1 MAKLAAPVPA
11 FTHHRRSLDAM
22 PDPAAASPPGL
33 PPAPGT
39 PALATPAL
47 GIPALLVAAARAGAA
62 GRPAAQA
69 EHLAAA
75 LDRRHAGETV
85 PRAVHAELAAVLLR
99 LRRHAEA
106 ERRLRTALAG
116 HPRDADLHNL
126 LGLALRHQGRAA
138 EALAAFDTAARLDPA
153 SDAPRVN
160 RVNLHLS
167 RFDGAAAAAALT
179 PLLRRAPKNAEYH
192 RMMGAAQNH
201 LGATERALRHYARA
215 RALAPAIARHWTE
228 PALMLERAARTAEA
242 LTLLGQALAAN
253 PHDQALAQAHLSA
266 LRRNGQPEAAL
277 ALAESLVER
286 LPASA
291 WPLAELARTVMPTD
305 RRRANAMLRAAL
317 AIEPDSPALMM
328 ELADS
333 LDRTRGPDEGEN
345 IDAAYHLARR
355 RMTLGGD
362 LAKDS
367 QILRN
372 ILHRACD
379 FATAARLGSFE
390 RLGERWSASGQV
402 AALHY
407 HMAQVRTPAQRRLLV
422 EYHRRWGRTV
432 DAAAAQT
439 PLAKAPLTKTPLA
452 APAVRSGPAKLR
464 LGLMSSDLRN
474 HPVSY
479 FALPLIEGYDRD
491 RFELYCYSWS
501 TGPVDAVQTH
511 IAARVDGF
519 RHAPAIADRDA
530 AQLIADDRLDM
541 LFELGGTTYMNK
553 LRVMAWRPAR
563 LQASWLGY
571 PHSAGPETIDHI
583 LVDPHIRPEDPALL
597 IERPFQLARSWVVLG
612 RLGFNDR
619 VAIEPG
625 LPSARA
631 GHVTFGTMN
640 NPYKYTPESLALWAR
655 ITAAVDGAHF
665 LFVRPEGATEAF
677 RANIRAI
684 FAAHGVPPER
694 VEFEA
699 VRGTHLPHYNRI
711 DVALDTFPQTGGTT
725 TCEALW
731 MGVPT
736 VTLVGEAFYER
747 LSHSNLINAGLPGL
761 SCFSHD
767 AYRRTAIE
775 LAADTGTRALW
786 RHGLRAQIRR
796 NPLGRA
802 DWFVDDFQST
812 VRRAVDALT

>member
-1 MAKLAAPVPA
+1 ML
-11 FTHHRRSLDAM
+11 
-22 PDPAAASPPGL
+22 
-33 PPAPGT
+33 
-39 PALATPAL
+39 
-47 GIPALLVAAARAGAA
+47 
-62 GRPAAQA
+62 
-69 EHLAAA
+69 
-75 LDRRHAGETV
+75 
-85 PRAVHAELAAVLLR
+85 ELAARV
-99 LRRHAEA
+99 
-106 ERRLRTALAG
+106 
-116 HPRDADLHNL
+116 P
-126 LGLALRHQGRAA
+126 
-138 EALAAFDTAARLDPA
+138 EALALLDQ
-153 SDAPRVN
+153 
-160 RVNLHLS
+160 
-167 RFDGAAAAAALT
+167 
-179 PLLRRAPKNAEYH
+179 
-192 RMMGAAQNH
+192 AQ
-201 LGATERALRHYARA
+201 
-215 RALAPAIARHWTE
+215 
-228 PALMLERAARTAEA
+228 
-242 LTLLGQALAAN
+242 QAN
-253 PHDQALAQAHLSA
+253 PADASLAQARLAA
-266 LRRNGQPEAAL
+266 LRRSGQPQAAL
-277 ALAESLVER
+277 AYAESLVAR
-286 LPASA
+286 LPEAA
-291 WPLAELARTVMPTD
+291 WPLAELARCVMPTD
-305 RRRANAMLRAAL
+305 RSRANTHLQAAL
-317 AIEPDSPALMM
+317 ALEPDNPDLIM

-333 LDRTRGPDEGEN
+333 LDRTRGADEGSN
-345 IDAAYHLARR
+345 IDAAYRLARR
-355 RMTLGGD
+355 RVALGGD

-367 QILRN
+367 QVLRN

-390 RLGERWSASGQV
+390 QLGARWTAQGHI

-422 EYHRRWGRTV
+422 DYHRAWGRTV
-432 DAAAAQT
+432 DAAAART
-439 PLAKAPLTKTPLA
+439 PLAK
-452 APAVRSGPAKLR
+452 PAVRSGPAKLR
-464 LGLMSSDLRN
+464 LGLMSSDLRH

-479 FALPLIEGYDRD
+479 FALPLIDGYDRD

-501 TGPVDAVQTH
+501 TAPVDAVQRH

-530 AQLIADDRLDM
+530 AQLIANDRLDM

-571 PHSAGPETIDHI
+571 PHSAGPQSIDHI

-612 RLGFNDR
+612 GLGFNDR

-625 LPSARA
+625 LPSTRA

-655 ITAAVDGAHF
+655 ITEAVDGAHF

-684 FAAHGVPPER
+684 FAANGVPPER

-747 LSHSNLINAGLPGL
+747 LSHSNLINAGLPGQ
-761 SCFSHD
+761 STFSHQ
-767 AYRRTAIE
+767 AYLARAVE
-775 LAADTGTRALW
+775 LAADTATRHLW
-786 RHGLRAQIRR
+786 RHGMRAQIRR

-802 DWFVDDFQST
+802 DWFVEDFQST
-812 VRRAVDALT
+812 VRRAMDAA

>member
-1 MAKLAAPVPA
+1 
-11 FTHHRRSLDAM
+11 M
-22 PDPAAASPPGL
+22 PDPAAR
-33 PPAPGT
+33 T
-39 PALATPAL
+39 TT
-47 GIPALLVAAARAGAA
+47 R
-62 GRPAAQA
+62 
-69 EHLAAA
+69 
-75 LDRRHAGETV
+75 
-85 PRAVHAELAAVLLR
+85 LAAVLAEAALLLR
-99 LRRHAEA
+99 QRRYAEA
-106 ERRLRTALAG
+106 ETHLRAALAD
-116 HPRDADLHNL
+116 HPNDAALHNL
-126 LGLALRHQGRAA
+126 LGLVLKNTGRAA
-138 EALAAFDTAARLDPA
+138 EALAAFDTAAHLDPA
-153 SDAPRVN
+153 SHAPLVN
-160 RVNLHLS
+160 RANIHLT
-167 RFDGAAAAAALT
+167 RHDGAQAAATLAS
-179 PLLRRAPKNAEYH
+179 LLRRAPDNAEYH
-192 RMMGAAQNH
+192 RMMGAAQRH
-201 LGATERALRHYARA
+201 LGATDPDAITRALHHYAQA
-215 RALAPAIARHWTE
+215 RALAPAAPRHWTE
-228 PALMLERAARTAEA
+228 PAAMLELAARVPEA
-242 LTLLGQALAAN
+242 LALLDSAQQAN
-253 PHDQALAQAHLSA
+253 PNDVTLAQARLAA
-266 LRRNGQPEAAL
+266 LRRNGQHQAAL
-277 ALAESLVER
+277 ADAEALAAR
-286 LPASA
+286 LPNAA
-291 WPLAELARTVMPTD
+291 WPLIELARCVAPTD
-305 RRRANAMLRAAL
+305 RPRANTHLRAAL
-317 AIEPDSPALMM
+317 ALDPDNPALIM

-333 LDRTRGPDEGEN
+333 LDRTRGPDEGDN
-345 IDAAYHLARR
+345 IDAAYRLARR
-355 RMTLGGD
+355 RVQLGGN

-367 QILRN
+367 QVLRN

-390 RLGERWSASGQV
+390 QLATSWTAQGHV

-407 HMAQVRTPAQRRLLV
+407 HMAQIRTPAQRRLLV
-422 EYHRRWGRTV
+422 ALHRAWGRTV
-432 DAAAAQT
+432 DAAAART
-439 PLAKAPLTKTPLA
+439 PLAM
-452 APAVRSGPAKLR
+452 PAVRTGPAKLR

-501 TGPVDAVQTH
+501 TAPVDAVQRH
-511 IAARVDGF
+511 IATQVDGF

-553 LRVMAWRPAR
+553 LRVMAWRPAK

-571 PHSAGPETIDHI
+571 PHSAGPESIDHI
-583 LVDPHIRPEDPALL
+583 LVDPHLRPEDPALL

-625 LPSARA
+625 LPSTRA

-640 NPYKYTPESLALWAR
+640 NPYKYTPDSLALWAR
-655 ITAAVDGAHF
+655 ITQATDGAHF

-677 RANIRAI
+677 RTNIRAI
-684 FAAHGVPPER
+684 FQQHGVAPER

-711 DVALDTFPQTGGTT
+711 DIALDTFPQTGGTT

-761 SCFSHD
+761 STFSHA
-767 AYRRTAIE
+767 AYLRRAVE
-775 LAADTGTRALW
+775 LAADTDTRQLW

-812 VRRAVDALT
+812 VQRAMEAA

>member
-1 MAKLAAPVPA
+1 MDP
-11 FTHHRRSLDAM
+11 M
-22 PDPAAASPPGL
+22 PDPAAPA
-33 PPAPGT
+33 PPAASLNT
-39 PALATPAL
+39 ATLSVA
-47 GIPALLVAAARAGAA
+47 ALLAQAARAA

-69 EHLAAA
+69 GHLAAA
-75 LDRRHAGETV
+75 IDRQHATNEPL
-85 PRAVHAELAAVLLR
+85 PRATHADLAALLLR
-99 LRRHAEA
+99 LRRYPEA
-106 ERRLRTALAG
+106 ESRLRAALSR
-116 HPRDADLHNL
+116 HPRDANLHNL
-126 LGLALRHQGRAA
+126 LGLALKNTGRIP
-138 EALAAFDTAARLDPA
+138 EALAAFDTAARLDPKA
-153 SDAPRVN
+153 DAPLVN
-160 RVNLHLS
+160 RANTHLTQL
-167 RFDGAAAAAALT
+167 DGAQAAETLAR
-179 PLLRRAPKNAEYH
+179 LLRRAPKNAEYH
-192 RMMGAAQNH
+192 RMMGAAQRH
-201 LGATERALRHYARA
+201 LAAAEPDAFKRALHHYAQA
-215 RALAPAIARHWTE
+215 RTLNPAAPRHWTE
-228 PALMLERAARTAEA
+228 PAVMLELAARVPEA
-242 LTLLGQALAAN
+242 LALLDSAQQAN
-253 PHDQALAQAHLSA
+253 PTDASLAQAQLAA
-266 LRRNGQPEAAL
+266 LRRNGQHDAAL
-277 ALAESLVER
+277 ARAEALAAR
-286 LPASA
+286 LPAAA
-291 WPLAELARTVMPTD
+291 WPLAELARCLMHTD
-305 RRRANAMLRAAL
+305 RRRANAHLQAAL
-317 AIEPDSPALMM
+317 ALEPDNPDLIM

-333 LDRTRGPDEGEN
+333 LDRTRGPDEGCN
-345 IDAAYHLARR
+345 IDAAWRLARR
-355 RMTLGGD
+355 RVELGGD
-362 LAKDS
+362 LTKDS
-367 QILRN
+367 QVLRN

-390 RLGERWSASGQV
+390 QLGASWTAQGHI

-407 HMAQVRTPAQRRLLV
+407 HMAQVRTQAQRRLLV
-422 EYHRRWGRTV
+422 QYHRAWGRTV
-432 DAAAAQT
+432 DAAAART
-439 PLAKAPLTKTPLA
+439 PLAPSR
-452 APAVRSGPAKLR
+452 PAVRSGPAKLR

-479 FALPLIEGYDRD
+479 FAMPLIEGYDRN

-501 TGPVDAVQTH
+501 TAPVDAIQRH
-511 IAARVDGF
+511 IAAQVDGF

-553 LRVMAWRPAR
+553 LRVMAWRPAK

-571 PHSAGPETIDHI
+571 PHSAGPESIDHI
-583 LVDPHIRPEDPALL
+583 LVDPYIRPEDPALL

-619 VAIEPG
+619 IAIEPG

-677 RANIRAI
+677 RSNVRAI
-684 FAAHGVPPER
+684 FQANGVPSDR
-694 VEFEA
+694 VLFEA
-699 VRGTHLPHYNRI
+699 VRGTHMPHYNRI

-761 SCFSHD
+761 STFSHA
-767 AYRRTAIE
+767 AYLARAVE
-775 LAADTGTRALW
+775 LAADTDTRQLW

-812 VRRAVDALT
+812 ARRAMDAAS

>member
-1 MAKLAAPVPA
+1 MN
-11 FTHHRRSLDAM
+11 RM
-22 PDPAAASPPGL
+22 PDPDATTAPA
-33 PPAPGT
+33 APGA
-39 PALATPAL
+39 PPSVA
-47 GIPALLVAAARAGAA
+47 ALLAEAARAAH
-62 GRPAAQA
+62 RPAVQA
-69 EHLAAA
+69 AHLAAA
-75 LDRRHAGETV
+75 IDRHHATREPL
-85 PRAVHAELAAVLLR
+85 PRATHAELAILLLR

-106 ERRLRTALAG
+106 EARLRTALARQ
-116 HPRDADLHNL
+116 PKDANLHNL
-126 LGLALRHQGRAA
+126 LGLALKNTGRIA
-138 EALAAFDTAARLDPA
+138 EALAAFDTSARLQPNN
-153 SDAPRVN
+153 DAPLVN
-160 RVNLHLS
+160 RANIHLGQH
-167 RFDGAAAAAALT
+167 DGARAAETIAR
-179 PLLRRAPKNAEYH
+179 LLRRAPKNAEYH
-192 RMMGAAQNH
+192 RMMGAAQRH
-201 LGATERALRHYARA
+201 LAATDPDAIA
-215 RALAPAIARHWTE
+215 RALHHYAQARALDPTAPRHWTE
-228 PALMLERAARTAEA
+228 PAVMLELAARVPEA
-242 LTLLGQALAAN
+242 LALLDQAQQAN
-253 PHDQALAQAHLSA
+253 PADASLAQARLAA
-266 LRRNGQPEAAL
+266 LRRSGQPQAAL
-277 ALAESLVER
+277 AYAESLVAR
-286 LPASA
+286 LPEAA
-291 WPLAELARTVMPTD
+291 WPLAELARCVMPTD
-305 RRRANAMLRAAL
+305 RSRANAHLQAAL
-317 AIEPDSPALMM
+317 ALEPDNPDLIM

-333 LDRTRGPDEGEN
+333 LDRTRGADEGSN
-345 IDAAYHLARR
+345 IDAAYRLARR
-355 RMTLGGD
+355 RVALGGD

-367 QILRN
+367 QVLRN

-390 RLGERWSASGQV
+390 QLGARWTAQGHI

-422 EYHRRWGRTV
+422 DYHRAWGRTV
-432 DAAAAQT
+432 DAAAART
-439 PLAKAPLTKTPLA
+439 PLAK
-452 APAVRSGPAKLR
+452 PAVRSGPAKLR
-464 LGLMSSDLRN
+464 LGLMSSDLRH

-479 FALPLIEGYDRD
+479 FALPLIDGYDRD

-501 TGPVDAVQTH
+501 TAPVDAVQRH

-530 AQLIADDRLDM
+530 AQLIANDRLDM

-571 PHSAGPETIDHI
+571 PHSAGPQSIDHI

-612 RLGFNDR
+612 GLGFNDR

-625 LPSARA
+625 LPSTRA

-655 ITAAVDGAHF
+655 ITEAVDGAHF

-684 FAAHGVPPER
+684 FAANGVPPER

-761 SCFSHD
+761 STFSHQ
-767 AYRRTAIE
+767 AYLARAVE
-775 LAADTGTRALW
+775 LAADTDTRHLW
-786 RHGLRAQIRR
+786 RHGMRAQIRR

-812 VRRAVDALT
+812 VRRAMDAA